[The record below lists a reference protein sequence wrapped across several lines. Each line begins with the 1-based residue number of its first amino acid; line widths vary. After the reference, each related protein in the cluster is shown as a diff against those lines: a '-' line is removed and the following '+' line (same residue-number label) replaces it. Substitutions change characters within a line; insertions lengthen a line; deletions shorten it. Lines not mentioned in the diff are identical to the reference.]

1 MQRKISM
8 DTLLTGLFVAMLP
21 LLLFYDPIWVLH
33 PAIEPLLMLFA
44 QSIGLVFLVLVVF
57 CIIGLVLLV
66 VRRLY
71 GVCRNVARKCR
82 EA

>member
-1 MQRKISM
+1 MPSSA
-8 DTLLTGLFVAMLP
+8 LH
-21 LLLFYDPIWVLH
+21 DPIWVLH